1 MSPGFLAVLLH
12 KEYDDDR
19 EQSEFD
25 DEENEEEEKA
35 LPEFTKGEF
44 IPVSATSSSRS
55 SSSKVSVTAAGSRAT
70 LGITE
75 KKTTPPS
82 HLTESEL
89 INQMEKH
96 GIGTDASI
104 ATHIENIL
112 KRNYA
117 ELHPGRRMHPSK
129 LGLVL
134 AQGYHLIDSGLV
146 LPKVRSDI
154 ESECNKIA
162 KGLADKVS
170 HVFAN
175 QFHIPFIETIR

>member
-170 HVFAN
+170 RVFVN
-175 QFHIPFIETIR
+175 QFHFLFIEKIC